1 MSGAGLAQLVQEI
14 KLASA
19 NIRTADDETRR
30 QIRAIEESV
39 NDLYRKVGR
48 PGAEW
53 SAGDEAAERKS
64 AVELCRIQKNLVA
77 EGDVHTADY
86 TPSSAEVQT
95 ALLARKGLKA
105 LFRTGH
111 IDRLEPEHRKSLS
124 AFSFGNSGFM
134 LMPEMSSRVLSC
146 LVDPTDL
153 SGLMDS
159 ITISSPSIR
168 FMIDNARMFLAA
180 WACESSCFANNP
192 QPDLQEG
199 LGEMDLKPES
209 LRFVVCVTRNLLE
222 DASVNIEDWIL
233 RKVSEGMR
241 ATINAAVLLGD
252 GWASRW
258 GC

>member
-1 MSGAGLAQLVQEI
+1 MSDMKGAGLAQLVDEI
-14 KLASA
+14 RLASA

-30 QIRAIEESV
+30 QIRAVEASV

-48 PGAEW
+48 PGAEIGDD
-53 SAGDEAAERKS
+53 GDERTS
-64 AVELCRIQKNLVA
+64 AIGLCQIHKETVT
-77 EGDVHTADY
+77 EDDVHTANY
-86 TPSSAEVQT
+86 VPSSTEIQT

-111 IDRLEPEHRKSLS
+111 IDRLEPEYRKSLS
-124 AFSFGNSGFM
+124 SFSFGNSGFM
-134 LMPEMSSRVLSC
+134 LMPEMSTRVLSC

-209 LRFVVCVTRNLLE
+209 LRFVVCVTR
-222 DASVNIEDWIL
+222 
-233 RKVSEGMR
+233 
-241 ATINAAVLLGD
+241 T
-252 GWASRW
+252 
-258 GC
+258 